1 MYTCFSSCP
10 LLKALKPQRLQWKGT
25 SQVSRWVFKMWKTNG
40 VFSFTSPQAT
50 HRYTWTLLERGSC
63 RWKGHKP
70 FWLPMFRALVVVH
83 WLYYFL
89 LLFPVDDSLL
99 FIIGYML
106 ICCNLLW
113 VTWTCWTLCGFAL
126 WNTPNYTMNFVALL
140 LLMFMQS
147 TMVYSVCDFSYIVEN
162 CQNIYLVNLSGCWLC
177 SVCVM

>member
-1 MYTCFSSCP
+1 MTKKCESSSFGSWTPLILLWRANVYTCFSSCP

-25 SQVSRWVFKMWKTNG
+25 SQVSRCVFKMWKTNG

-50 HRYTWTLLERGSC
+50 HRYTWPLLERGSC

-70 FWLPMFRALVVVH
+70 FWLPMLRALVVVH

-106 ICCNLLW
+106 ICCDLLW
-113 VTWTCWTLCGFAL
+113 VALTCSMWWTLCGVAL
-126 WNTPNYTMNFVALL
+126 WYTPNYTTLADVHAINYCLFTAWWFL
-140 LLMFMQS
+140 F
-147 TMVYSVCDFSYIVEN
+147 F
-162 CQNIYLVNLSGCWLC
+162 
-177 SVCVM
+177 